1 MKGLIPIAQPVY
13 YIMRFAKYKGPEI
26 IRIDSH
32 DKRKIPGEVL
42 EEYRQ
47 KKAMHLYQD
56 DKDR

>member
-1 MKGLIPIAQPVY
+1 
-13 YIMRFAKYKGPEI
+13 MRFAKYKGPEI